1 MDDKRS
7 LTELVSSRLDNFS
20 RLIREEL
27 LLAKNE
33 LAETIGRAK
42 NDVVSLSIGAL
53 ILVLAAFA
61 LLASA
66 IFGLSLFIPAWAA
79 ALSIGALL
87 GIIGFLLIRSSL
99 KDFSKLELAPKRS
112 LTSLRNDVHFVKE
125 AVSHDR

>member
-66 IFGLSLFIPAWAA
+66 ILGLSLFIPAWAA

>member
-7 LTELVSSRLDNFS
+7 LTELVSSLLDNFS

-66 IFGLSLFIPAWAA
+66 ILGLSLFIPAWAA